1 MSKVL
6 AANSSILFIR
16 PLALR
21 TNRKFVF
28 SSLLF
33 LTFCLLVCYFF
44 QINALTAQSYSL
56 QEYQDKIE
64 ELETQNGKLEVK
76 LASLDSLSSVESLAG
91 SLEYEK
97 ITKINYVQI
106 MEASVAAVK

>member
-6 AANSSILFIR
+6 AISSNVLSIR
-16 PLALR
+16 SVSLR
-21 TNRKFVF
+21 VNRRLVS

-33 LTFCLLVCYFF
+33 LTFCFLVCYFF

-56 QEYQDKIE
+56 QEYQNQID
-64 ELETQNGKLEVK
+64 ELSAQNGKLEVK
-76 LASLDSLSSVESLAG
+76 LASFDSLSSVESLAS
-91 SLEYEK
+91 SLQYEK

-106 MEASVAAVK
+106 MEGAVAAAK